1 MKQFKILG
9 SSQPTDSIQEGT
21 IASAQAY
28 GYDSGIKKQYLYLK
42 SSYSLVPSS
51 RAVNFRVYGR
61 VFPGYT
67 RECRDYYKR
76 TIKLEYLG

>member
-28 GYDSGIKKQYLYLK
+28 GYDSGIKKTIFILK
-42 SSYSLVPSS
+42 KFVFFSSKQSCCQFS
-51 RAVNFRVYGR
+51 RVRSR
-61 VFPGYT
+61 FPWIY
-67 RECRDYYKR
+67 
-76 TIKLEYLG
+76 